1 MVTKAN
7 PKLEICLVKKQTKP
21 RKLKK
26 RSRKLTK
33 EQAIKMLAK
42 RIRSLREQKGYSS
55 YEYFAYDHNIS
66 RAQYGRYERGEDLRF
81 SSLIKVAQAFGMS
94 LEEFLKG
101 F

>member
-7 PKLEICLVKKQTKP
+7 HKFEICFVKKQTKP
-21 RKLKK
+21 RKSKK
-26 RSRKLTK
+26 RIRKLTK
-33 EQAIKMLAK
+33 EQAIDKLAK
-42 RIRSLREQKGYSS
+42 RIRSLREKEGYSS

-81 SSLIKVAQAFGMS
+81 SSLLKIAQAFGMS